1 MVAAGTWNWPSET
14 VNTFQFWESV
24 GLRVF
29 RRRKIRCNF
38 PRLSAKRCGVVHHTQ
53 HCQVKLYKGGENFY
67 SPTQRKPRCVGH
79 RALDPDASRPQT
91 AHSSLV
97 IVQRKSK
104 RCKLRRLDISNQT
117 RSHLHSFFFP
127 LSSSGVRSPFSAP
140 SVQVTYSGKSLI
152 TPMNTSNMLRTWTI
166 LLLTVALLA
175 APLFAAPMSKED
187 REHLLVHFEMTTQMV
202 AEQVRGLSPAQL
214 EYKASP
220 DRWSIREVVSHLAV
234 AEPDYWRDIQ
244 KALKAA
250 PDMKDKKS
258 MATDA
263 DILWYGIDRVVHTK
277 TGGGHEKVDTYKDMG
292 EALGKFQALRAT
304 MIDYLK
310 TTDDDMRAHSFGD
323 KEVIDCW
330 QWMLEISTHAE
341 RHIQQIREIKNEA
354 NFPKK

>member
-1 MVAAGTWNWPSET
+1 MHLTT
-14 VNTFQFWESV
+14 KT
-24 GLRVF
+24 L
-29 RRRKIRCNF
+29 C
-38 PRLSAKRCGVVHHTQ
+38 
-53 HCQVKLYKGGENFY
+53 
-67 SPTQRKPRCVGH
+67 
-79 RALDPDASRPQT
+79 
-91 AHSSLV
+91 
-97 IVQRKSK
+97 
-104 RCKLRRLDISNQT
+104 
-117 RSHLHSFFFP
+117 SHLFR
-127 LSSSGVRSPFSAP
+127 G
-140 SVQVTYSGKSLI
+140 
-152 TPMNTSNMLRTWTI
+152 WTI
-166 LLLTVALLA
+166 LTLTVCLSSATLCHA
-175 APLFAAPMSKED
+175 SMSNED

-258 MATDA
+258 VATDV

-292 EALGKFQALRAT
+292 EALVKFQALRAT
-304 MIDYLK
+304 MIDYIK
-310 TTDDDMRAHSFGD
+310 TTNDDMRAHSFGNQQA
-323 KEVIDCW
+323 IDCW

-341 RHIQQIREIKNEA
+341 RHIQQIREIKNDP